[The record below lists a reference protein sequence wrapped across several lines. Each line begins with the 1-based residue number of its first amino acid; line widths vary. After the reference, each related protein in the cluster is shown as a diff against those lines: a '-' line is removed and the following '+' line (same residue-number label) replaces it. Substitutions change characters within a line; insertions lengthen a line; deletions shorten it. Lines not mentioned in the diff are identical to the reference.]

1 MRKILLFFIVALFF
15 FVTVVGQQAM
25 GQGFSVTGQVLDT
38 LNLPLPSATVMLLNT
53 ADSSLVNFGVSDA
66 QGRFE
71 LKSAD
76 RKEYIFKISFT
87 GFSTWTRK
95 LAPPEGGLVTDL
107 GKIRMEPENNQI
119 GEVVVQA
126 EQVPVIVKKDTIEY
140 NAGSFKT
147 RPNENVEGLLKKLPG
162 VEVDTEGTITTQG
175 EQVKRVTVD
184 GKEFFGRDPKLATRN
199 LPADAVDKVQ
209 VYDKK
214 SDQAEFTGIDDGQRE
229 KAINLELKD
238 DRRHSAFGNITA
250 GAGTDDRF
258 QTKANINRFNKG
270 DQLSLLGMAN
280 NVNEQGF
287 SIDEYMN
294 FTGASQQMMGG
305 GGPVRVNV
313 SMDDQSTGIPVNFG
327 RRANGIM
334 TNYAAGL
341 NLNNQLSRKTEVN
354 GNYFFNSLDHDLKQ
368 DTYRENFLPDGNF
381 TYKQNSIQNN
391 QNVNHRANAIVD
403 HQIDSLNSLR
413 FTTNFS
419 FNGTDTEQQSTGSNR
434 AADSTLQ
441 NESEIRNTAGGS
453 SVTSN
458 SSLLF
463 RHKFDKKG
471 RTLSSN
477 LTLGVSGSDRDG
489 FTDGIYRYFGN
500 QPREEIQKQIS
511 EQTIGNLSYGANIT
525 YTEPLGGRKYL
536 ETNYAFSRNHHDT
549 DRDVYDQ
556 QEGENVFNPQ
566 LSTEYNSD
574 YTWHKG
580 GLNFRLNRY
589 NFNLQVGSSLQY
601 TSLEGELKSLESE
614 VDRSFKNILPVV
626 RFNYDFTETRHL
638 SFDYETS
645 VQEPSIQQLNPALD
659 QTDKLN
665 LYQGNPNLRPAYT
678 HNWRVGYNLFNPVK
692 FFHFS
697 GLFDVDYTTNAIT
710 NAVSYD
716 NFVRLTMPVNVGYSL
731 SLLGNVS
738 LFFPV
743 KPLNSRVSVIVRGRE
758 QKNKTILNDIEN
770 MIRQRNYEGVL
781 RYSYRL
787 DEVLDLNLSAS
798 LRKNMTS
805 YEFDQPDQ
813 SFFNQTYTAESS
825 LSFLKNYQFVADL
838 NYYVY
843 SDRTNDFKE
852 DIPILDLSLSRFL
865 LKNKKGELKLSVN
878 NLLDEDTG
886 VIQTANSN
894 YLERQTTNAPGRYFM
909 VSFTYSL
916 NKHLNPAGQ
925 RKGGM
930 IRIGG

>member
-1 MRKILLFFIVALFF
+1 MRKIILFFVVA
-15 FVTVVGQQAM
+15 VVGQQAT
-25 GQGFSVTGQVLDT
+25 GQSFSIKGQVLDT

-71 LKSAD
+71 LKSAN
-76 RKEYIFKISFT
+76 RQEYIFKLSFT

-95 LAPPEGGLVTDL
+95 LPPPEGGSVTDL

-162 VEVDTEGTITTQG
+162 VEVDTEGTITAQG

-214 SDQAEFTGIDDGQRE
+214 SDQAEFTGIDDSERE
-229 KAINLELKD
+229 KAINLELKE
-238 DRRHSAFGNITA
+238 DRRHSAFGNVTA

-258 QTKANINRFNKG
+258 QAKANINRFNKG
-270 DQLSLLGMAN
+270 DQFSLLGMAN
-280 NVNEQGF
+280 NINEQGF

-294 FTGASQQMMGG
+294 FTGASQQMVAG

-313 SMDDQSTGIPVNFG
+313 SLNDQSTGIPVNFG

-341 NLNNQLSRKTEVN
+341 NLNKQLSKKTEVN

-368 DTYRENFLPDGNF
+368 DTYRENFLPNGNF
-381 TYKQNSIQNN
+381 TYNQNSVQNN
-391 QNVNHRANAIVD
+391 QNLNHRANAIVD
-403 HQIDSLNSLR
+403 HQLDSLSSLR

-419 FNGTDTEQQSTGSNR
+419 FNGTDSEQESAGSNR
-434 AADSTLQ
+434 AADGTLQ
-441 NESEIRNTAGGS
+441 NESEIKNTANGS
-453 SVTSN
+453 NLTSN

-463 RHKFDKKG
+463 RHKFGKKG

-477 LTLGVSGSDRDG
+477 LTMGVSRNDRDD
-489 FTDGIYRYFGN
+489 FTDGVYRYFGD
-500 QPREEIQKQIS
+500 QPREEIQKQTS
-511 EQTIGNLSYGANIT
+511 EQAIRNLNYGANIT

-536 ETNYAFSRNHHDT
+536 EANYAFNQNHHDA
-549 DRDVYDQ
+549 DHDVYDQ
-556 QEGENVFNPQ
+556 TDGENIFNPQ

-580 GLNFRLNRY
+580 GMNFRLNRY
-589 NFNLQVGSSLQY
+589 KFNLQVGSSLQY
-601 TSLEGELKSLESE
+601 TSLKGELKSLESE
-614 VDRSFKNILPVV
+614 VERSFKNLLPVV
-626 RFNYDFTETRHL
+626 RFNYDFTETKHL

-678 HNWRVGYNLFNPVK
+678 HNWRVGYNLFNPMK

-697 GLFDVDYTTNAIT
+697 GIFNVDYTTNAIT

-716 NFVRLTMPVNVGYSL
+716 NFARLTTPVNVDHSL
-731 SLLGNVS
+731 NLLGNLS

-743 KPLNSRVSVIVRGRE
+743 KPLNGRVSVIVRGRE
-758 QKNKTILNDIEN
+758 QQSMTILNDLEN
-770 MIRQRNYEGVL
+770 MIRQHNYEGVL
-781 RYSYRL
+781 RYNYRL
-787 DEVLDLNLSAS
+787 EEAFDLNLSAS
-798 LRKNMTS
+798 LRKNTSS

-813 SFFNQTYTAESS
+813 SFLNQTYTAETS
-825 LSFLKNYQFVADL
+825 LSFLKNYQFVADF

-843 SDRTNDFKE
+843 SDRNNDFKE
-852 DIPILDLSLSRFL
+852 DIPVLDLSLSRFL
-865 LKNKKGELKLSVN
+865 LKNKKGELKFSVD
-878 NLLDEDTG
+878 NLLDKATG
-886 VIQTANSN
+886 VIQTASSN
-894 YLERQTTNAPGRYFM
+894 YLERQTTNSLGRYFM
-909 VSFTYSL
+909 ISFTYSL

-925 RKGGM
+925 RKGM

>member
-1 MRKILLFFIVALFF
+1 MQKILLFIVVA
-15 FVTVVGQQAM
+15 VIGHQAIA
-25 GQGFSVTGQVLDT
+25 QSLSVKGQVLDT
-38 LNLPLPSATVMLLNT
+38 LSLPLPSATVMLLNT
-53 ADSSLVNFGVSDA
+53 ADSSLVNFGVSDT

-76 RKEYIFKISFT
+76 RKEYIFKVSFT

-95 LAPPEGGLVTDL
+95 LLPPEGGSVTDL

-140 NAGSFKT
+140 HAGFFKT
-147 RPNENVEGLLKKLPG
+147 RPNDNVEGLLKKLPG
-162 VEVDTEGTITTQG
+162 VEVDTEGTITAQG

-229 KAINLELKD
+229 KAINLELKA
-238 DRRHSAFGNITA
+238 DRRHSVFGNVTA

-258 QTKANINRFNKG
+258 QAKANINRFNKG
-270 DQLSLLGMAN
+270 DQLSFLGMAN
-280 NVNEQGF
+280 NINEQGF

-294 FTGASQQMMGG
+294 FTGASQLMAAG

-313 SMDDQSTGIPVNFG
+313 NLNDQSASIPVNFG

-334 TNYAAGL
+334 TSYATGL
-341 NLNNQLSRKTEVN
+341 NLNNQLSKKTEVN
-354 GNYFFNSLDHDLKQ
+354 GNYFFNSFDHDLEQ
-368 DTYRENFLPDGNF
+368 ITYRENFLPDGNF
-381 TYKQNSIQNN
+381 TYNQKSIQNN

-403 HQIDSLNSLR
+403 HQLDSLNSLR

-419 FNGTDTEQQSTGSNR
+419 FNGTDSEQQNAASNR
-434 AADSTLQ
+434 SADGTLQ
-441 NESEIRNTAGGS
+441 NESDIRNTGSGS
-453 SVTSN
+453 STTSN

-477 LTLGVSGSDRDG
+477 LTLGVSRNDRDG
-489 FTDGIYRYFGN
+489 FTDGIYRYFGD
-500 QPREEIQKQIS
+500 QAREEIQKQTS
-511 EQTIGNLSYGANIT
+511 EQTISNLNYGANIT

-536 ETNYAFSRNHHDT
+536 EANYAFNQNHHDT

-556 QEGENVFNPQ
+556 SDGENTFNPQ
-566 LSTEYNSD
+566 LSTEYDSD
-574 YTWHKG
+574 YTYHKG

-589 NFNLQVGSSLQY
+589 KFNLQVGSSLQY

-626 RFNYDFTETRHL
+626 RFNYDFTETKHL

-659 QTDKLN
+659 QTDQLN

-678 HNWRVGYNLFNPVK
+678 HNWRVGYNMFNPMK

-697 GLFDVDYTTNAIT
+697 GLFDVNYTTNAIT

-716 NFVRLTMPVNVGYSL
+716 NFVRLTMPVNVDYSL
-731 SLLGNVS
+731 NLLGNVS

-743 KPLNSRVSVIVRGRE
+743 KPLNSRFSVIGRGRD
-758 QKNKTILNDIEN
+758 QKSMTILNGLEN

-798 LRKNMTS
+798 LSKNTTS

-813 SFFNQTYTAESS
+813 SFLNRTYTAETSV
-825 LSFLKNYQFVADL
+825 SFLRNYQFFADF

-843 SDRTNDFKE
+843 SDRKNDFKE
-852 DIPILDLSLSRFL
+852 DIPVLDLSLSRFL
-865 LKNKKGELKLSVN
+865 LKNKKGELKFSVN
-878 NLLDEDTG
+878 NLLDEATG
-886 VIQTANSN
+886 VIQTASSN
-894 YLERQTTNAPGRYFM
+894 YLERQTTNSLGRYFM
-909 VSFTYSL
+909 ISFTYSL

-925 RKGGM
+925 RKGM

>member
-1 MRKILLFFIVALFF
+1 MVI
-15 FVTVVGQQAM
+15 TGMVVH
-25 GQGFSVTGQVLDT
+25 SVIAQNFLIQGQVFDT
-38 LNLPLPSATVMLLNT
+38 LNLPLPSATVMLLNPV
-53 ADSSLVNFGVSDA
+53 DSSLVNFTVSDA

-76 RKEYIFKISFT
+76 RKEYIFKVSFT
-87 GFSTWTRK
+87 GFSIWTRK
-95 LAPPEGGLVTDL
+95 LLPPEGGSVTDL
-107 GKIRMEPENNQI
+107 GKIRMEPENNQL
-119 GEVVVQA
+119 GEVVVEA
-126 EQVPVIVKKDTIEY
+126 EKIPVIVKKDTIEY

-147 RPNENVEGLLKKLPG
+147 RPNDNVEGLLKKLPG
-162 VEVDTEGTITTQG
+162 VEVDTEGTITAQG
-175 EQVKRVTVD
+175 EEVKRVTVD

-229 KAINLELKD
+229 KAINLELKE
-238 DRRHSAFGNITA
+238 DRRHSVFGNVTG

-258 QTKANINRFNKG
+258 QVKANINRFNKG
-270 DQLSLLGMAN
+270 DQLSFLGMAN
-280 NVNEQGF
+280 NINEQGF

-294 FTGASQQMMGG
+294 FTGASQQMAAG
-305 GGPVRVNV
+305 GGPVRINVNLN
-313 SMDDQSTGIPVNFG
+313 DQSTGIPVNFG

-334 TNYAAGL
+334 TSYATGL
-341 NLNNQLSRKTEVN
+341 NLNNQLSKKTEVN
-354 GNYFFNSLDHDLKQ
+354 GNYFFNSLAHDLEQ
-368 DTYRENFLPDGNF
+368 ETYRENFLPDGNF
-381 TYKQNSIQNN
+381 TYNQNSIQNS
-391 QNVNHRANAIVD
+391 QHVNHRANAIID
-403 HQIDSLNSLR
+403 HQLDSLNSLR

-419 FNGTDTEQQSTGSNR
+419 FNGTDSEQQSTASNR

-441 NESEIRNTAGGS
+441 NESEIRNTADGNSTTS
-453 SVTSN
+453 S

-477 LTLGVSGSDRDG
+477 LTLGVSRNDRDG
-489 FTDGIYRYFGN
+489 YTDGIYRYFGG
-500 QPREEIQKQIS
+500 QSREEIQKQSS
-511 EQTIGNLSYGANIT
+511 EQTIGNLNYGANIT

-536 ETNYAFSRNHHDT
+536 EANYAFNQNHHDS

-556 QEGENVFNPQ
+556 LDGESRFNPQ

-574 YTWHKG
+574 YTYHKG

-589 NFNLQVGSSLQY
+589 KFNLQAGSSLQY

-659 QTDKLN
+659 QTDQLN

-678 HNWRVGYNLFNPVK
+678 HNWRVGYNMFNPMK

-697 GLFDVDYTTNAIT
+697 GLFDVNYTTHAIT
-710 NAVSYD
+710 NAVSYE
-716 NFVRLTMPVNVGYSL
+716 NFVRLTMPVNVDYSL
-731 SLLGNVS
+731 KLLGNFSV
-738 LFFPV
+738 FFPV
-743 KPLNSRVSVIVRGRE
+743 KPLNSRFSVIVRGQD
-758 QKNKTILNDIEN
+758 QKSITILNDLEN
-770 MIRQRNYEGVL
+770 TVHQRNYEGVF

-787 DEVLDLNLSAS
+787 DEVFDLNLNAS
-798 LRKNMTS
+798 LRKNTAS

-813 SFFNQTYTAESS
+813 SFLNQTYTAEASVS
-825 LSFLKNYQFVADL
+825 LLRNYQFVADF

-843 SDRTNDFKE
+843 SDRKNDFKE
-852 DIPILDLSLSRFL
+852 DIPVLNLSLSQFL

-878 NLLDEDTG
+878 NLLDEATG
-886 VIQTANSN
+886 VTQTANSN
-894 YLERQTTNAPGRYFM
+894 YLERQITNSLGRYFM
-909 VSFTYSL
+909 ISFTYML
-916 NKHLNPAGQ
+916 NKHLNPTGQ
-925 RKGGM
+925 RKGEM

>member
-1 MRKILLFFIVALFF
+1 MRKILLFFVVA
-15 FVTVVGQQAM
+15 VIGHQVM
-25 GQGFSVTGQVLDT
+25 GQSFSIKGQVLDT

-71 LKSAD
+71 LQGAD
-76 RKEYIFKISFT
+76 RRDYIFKVSFT
-87 GFSTWTRK
+87 GFSTWTQK
-95 LAPPEGGLVTDL
+95 LSPPEGGSVTDL

-162 VEVDTEGTITTQG
+162 VEVDTEGTITAQG

-214 SDQAEFTGIDDGQRE
+214 SDQAEFTGIDDGERE
-229 KAINLELKD
+229 KAINLELKE
-238 DRRHSAFGNITA
+238 DRRHSAFGNVTA

-258 QTKANINRFNKG
+258 QAKANINRFNRG
-270 DQLSLLGMAN
+270 DQFSLLGMAN
-280 NVNEQGF
+280 NINEQGF

-294 FTGASQQMMGG
+294 FTGASQQMVAG

-313 SMDDQSTGIPVNFG
+313 SMNDQSTGIPVNFG

-334 TNYAAGL
+334 SNYAAGL
-341 NLNNQLSRKTEVN
+341 NLNNQLSKKTEVN

-381 TYKQNSIQNN
+381 IYNQNSVQNN

-403 HQIDSLNSLR
+403 RQLDSLSSLR

-419 FNGTDTEQQSTGSNR
+419 FNGTDTDQQSAGSNR
-434 AADSTLQ
+434 TADSVLQ
-441 NESEIRNTAGGS
+441 NESEIRNTANGS
-453 SVTSN
+453 AVTSN

-477 LTLGVSGSDRDG
+477 LTLGVSRNDRDG
-489 FTDGIYRYFGN
+489 FTDGVYRYFDD
-500 QPREEIQKQIS
+500 QPREEIQKQTSNQAIR
-511 EQTIGNLSYGANIT
+511 NLNYGANIT

-536 ETNYAFSRNHHDT
+536 EANYAFNQNHHDA

-556 QEGENVFNPQ
+556 TDGDNIFNPQ

-574 YTWHKG
+574 YTYHKG

-589 NFNLQVGSSLQY
+589 KFNLQAGSSLQY
-601 TSLEGELKSLESE
+601 TNLEGELKSLESE
-614 VDRSFKNILPVV
+614 VDRSFENILPVV
-626 RFNYDFTETRHL
+626 RFNYDFTETKHL

-678 HNWRVGYNLFNPVK
+678 HNWRVGYNLFNPMK

-697 GLFDVDYTTNAIT
+697 GIFNVDYTTNAIT

-716 NFVRLTMPVNVGYSL
+716 NFVRLTTPVNVDYSL
-731 SLLGNVS
+731 NLLGNLS

-743 KPLNSRVSVIVRGRE
+743 KPLNSRFSVIVRE
-758 QKNKTILNDIEN
+758 QDKKSMTILDDLEN
-770 MIRQRNYEGVL
+770 MIRQRNYEAVL

-787 DEVLDLNLSAS
+787 EEVFDLNLSAG
-798 LRKNMTS
+798 LRKNTTS

-813 SFFNQTYTAESS
+813 SFLNQTYTAETS
-825 LSFLKNYQFVADL
+825 LSFLKNYQFVADF

-843 SDRTNDFKE
+843 SDRKNDFKE
-852 DIPILDLSLSRFL
+852 DIPVLDLSLSRFL
-865 LKNKKGELKLSVN
+865 LKNKKGELKFSVD
-878 NLLDEDTG
+878 NLLDKATG

-894 YLERQTTNAPGRYFM
+894 YLERQTTNSLGRYFM
-909 VSFTYSL
+909 ISFTYSL
-916 NKHLNPAGQ
+916 NKHLNPAGPH
-925 RKGGM
+925 RGGM